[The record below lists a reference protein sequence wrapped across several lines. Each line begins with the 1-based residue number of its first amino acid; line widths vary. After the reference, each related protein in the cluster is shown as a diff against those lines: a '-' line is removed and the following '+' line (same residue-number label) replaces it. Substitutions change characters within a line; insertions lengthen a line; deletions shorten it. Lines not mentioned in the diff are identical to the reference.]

1 LGKNRTGIYAR
12 TFTLATRD
20 LVMFKFFQFLL
31 SLILAIVLVSKPAF
45 AQVPTGFLLQQKSD
59 LSPVEPL
66 SSQQRDTLADP
77 FFNLVLKER
86 ADITSLSDLE
96 DLIQPDKVQR
106 KTFVVDE
113 KIADPTI
120 DQSRR
125 AVFAYLGSNKT
136 ERLDSNVMLS
146 VSFNSNEFPDRQSV
160 EAWGWDKKQ
169 GRYNYYKLDGQGT
182 NSLSWKFR
190 GSSDNADKLTVAERK
205 GTCMECHI
213 NGAPIMKEL
222 LRPWNNWHGDFP
234 VTYLQT
240 SSLSKWPVAGDSKI
254 NGRLENAEKLERLIV
269 APIREFN
276 RAKISKRLQVDNNGQ
291 PVTDSDGL
299 QKVIDGKTLLKPL
312 FATTEFNIISADRIL
327 SGLHPFPAINTDGPT
342 ENVKIPN
349 SFFLNANLISGGT
362 PLNYQGLGIRD
373 SQTFDD
379 DDMAI
384 LTPDEY
390 KDLVIQSQVKLGGR
404 QPEDAVFAWLVP
416 EPSHID
422 NDLVDQLMKQGVV
435 TPEFVSAVMAI
446 DLENP
451 VLSEKR
457 QKLLDLIP
465 NEFRF
470 KPLNGADSLTAK
482 RHPDELTQTVIS
494 KLESLSPS
502 SSSSEGEFLAILK
515 SSDPRKIL
523 EERVKEYHSRLV
535 TNLDNNNPDS
545 RKAEL
550 KRLYDLAIARRQSV
564 LNNATLSAL
573 NETKTLLFPIP

>member
-1 LGKNRTGIYAR
+1 
-12 TFTLATRD
+12 
-20 LVMFKFFQFLL
+20 MFKFFQFLL
-31 SLILAIVLVSKPAF
+31 SLILAILLVSKPAF
-45 AQVPTGFLLQQKSD
+45 AQVPTGVLLHQKSNS
-59 LSPVEPL
+59 SPVEPL
-66 SSQQRDTLADP
+66 SSQQRDALADP

-86 ADITSLSDLE
+86 ADATSLSELE
-96 DLIQPDKVQR
+96 DLIQPDKTKR
-106 KTFVVDE
+106 ETFVVDE

-120 DQSRR
+120 GQSRR
-125 AVFAYLGSNKT
+125 SVLTYSGTNKT
-136 ERLDSNVMLS
+136 EMLNSNVMLS
-146 VSFNSNEFPDRQSV
+146 VSFNSNEFPDRQAV

-182 NSLSWKFR
+182 GTLSWKFR
-190 GSSDNADKLTVAERK
+190 GSSDNADKLTLAERN

-222 LRPWNNWHGDFP
+222 LRPWNNWASLDFP

-240 SSLSKWPVAGDSKI
+240 SSLSKWLVAEDSKI
-254 NGRLENAEKLERLIV
+254 NGRLGDAYDLERLIV

-276 RAKISKRLQVDNNGQ
+276 RAKIGKMLQVDNNKQ
-291 PVTDSDGL
+291 PITDSDGL
-299 QKVIDGKTLLKPL
+299 QKVIDAQRLLKPL
-312 FATTEFNIISADRIL
+312 FATTEFNIISADRVL
-327 SGLHPFPAINTDGPT
+327 SGLHPFPAITTGSPAQ
-342 ENVKIPN
+342 NVKIPN

-362 PLNYQGLGIRD
+362 PLNYKGLEIRD

-379 DDMAI
+379 DDLAD

-390 KDLVIQSQVKLGGR
+390 KDLVIQSQVKLGER
-404 QPEDAVFAWLVP
+404 QPGDAVFAWLVP

-435 TPEFVSAVMAI
+435 TPQFVSAVMAI

-451 VLSEKR
+451 ILSEKR

-470 KPLNGADSLTAK
+470 KPLNGADPLTTK
-482 RHPDELTQTVIS
+482 NHPDELTQTVIS

-502 SSSSEGEFLAILK
+502 SSSPEGEFLAILK
-515 SSDPRKIL
+515 SSDPRKLL
-523 EERVKEYHSRLV
+523 EDRVKEYRSRLD
-535 TNLDNNNPDS
+535 TNLDKSNPDS

-550 KRLYDLAIARRQSV
+550 KRLYDLAIARRESI
-564 LNNATLSAL
+564 LNNPTLSKL
-573 NETKTLLFPIP
+573 NETKNLLFPVP

>member
-1 LGKNRTGIYAR
+1 
-12 TFTLATRD
+12 
-20 LVMFKFFQFLL
+20 MFKFFQFLL
-31 SLILAIVLVSKPAF
+31 SLILAIILVSKPAF
-45 AQVPTGFLLQQKSD
+45 AQVPTGVLLQQKSD

-66 SSQQRDTLADP
+66 SPQQRDTLADP
-77 FFNLVLKER
+77 FFNLVLKDR
-86 ADITSLSDLE
+86 ADVTSLSELE
-96 DLIQPDKVQR
+96 DLIQPDKTKRQ
-106 KTFVVDE
+106 TFVVGE
-113 KIADPTI
+113 KIADSTI
-120 DQSRR
+120 GQSRR
-125 AVFAYLGSNKT
+125 AVFAYSGRNKT
-136 ERLDSNVMLS
+136 ELLNSNVMLS

-169 GRYNYYKLDGQGT
+169 GRYNYYKLDGEGT
-182 NSLSWKFR
+182 GSLSWKFR

-205 GTCMECHI
+205 NTCMECHI

-222 LRPWNNWHGDFP
+222 LRPWNNWNSLNFP
-234 VTYLQT
+234 TTYLQT
-240 SSLSKWPVAGDSKI
+240 SSLSTWPVAVDSKI
-254 NGRLENAEKLERLIV
+254 NGRLGDAYAFEKAIV
-269 APIREFN
+269 DPISEFN
-276 RAKISKRLQVDNNGQ
+276 RAKISKRIQVDNNGQ

-327 SGLHPFPAINTDGPT
+327 SGLHPFPTITTSGPAQD
-342 ENVKIPN
+342 VKIPN

-362 PLNYQGLGIRD
+362 PLDYQGLGISQ
-373 SQTFDD
+373 SQTF

-384 LTPDEY
+384 LTRDEY
-390 KDLVIQSQVKLGGR
+390 KDLVIQSQVKLGER
-404 QPEDAVFAWLVP
+404 QPGDTVFAWLVP

-422 NDLVDQLMKQGVV
+422 NDLVDRLMKQGVV

-451 VLSEKR
+451 ILSEKR

-470 KPLNGADSLTAK
+470 KPLNGADLLTTK
-482 RHPDELTQTVIS
+482 NHPDELTQTVIS

-502 SSSSEGEFLAILK
+502 SSSPEGEFLAILK

-523 EERVKEYHSRLV
+523 EERVKEYRSRLV
-535 TNLDNNNPDS
+535 TNLDKNNPDS

-564 LNNATLSAL
+564 LSDSTLSAL
-573 NETKTLLFPIP
+573 NETRNLLFPVP